1 MWLALKTQK
10 SEQLPEVV
18 REKGRSPRGDTDL
31 DETMPLGTVER
42 AVGAPAF
49 LGVKEE
55 LTVIPCPAGPSSR
68 NDGGTQT
75 FSDAEKP
82 SVCRHQTLGKWP
94 HEFFRQKG
102 KARRRPGASGR
113 KRNQSAER

>member
-1 MWLALKTQK
+1 M
-10 SEQLPEVV
+10 V

-55 LTVIPCPAGPSSR
+55 LAVIPCPAGPSSR

-82 SVCRHQTLGKWP
+82 SVCRHQKTCPWKVAARVLQT
-94 HEFFRQKG
+94 ERKG
-102 KARRRPGASGR
+102 QAKARRLR
-113 KRNQSAER
+113 KEEEPKRGKMSTCNGIV